1 MGVGLRR
8 RTWAAGFEPD
18 TTNQRMELTAVIRAC
33 ERFAGPLLIVSDST
47 YVVNC
52 WRDGWWRGWLKRDWR
67 NSKREPVAN
76 RDLWERLVPHFA
88 EREDL
93 RLEWVKGHSGDHLN
107 ELADR
112 LAVGAVQRRS
122 DASGQ
127 GEPPDEVL
135 GVEPGRATGG
145 APSGEATAGPP
156 DTDASTGSR
165 SRRRRASDPRVPEGH
180 LVVVTGGR
188 DRDLEGDAVVAELE
202 RILGAKA
209 QMTPELVVL
218 TGLRAG
224 AETAASEAAAR
235 AGLDQI
241 VVLPYPDPTAGWPER
256 ESAEFQQRLERA
268 SAVVTLE
275 RKRPGDLAARRASIG
290 RRDGWL
296 RSVADE
302 AVLVVGPEDA
312 GAVIAKWESSLGED
326 LWVLEA
332 PPGR

>member
-1 MGVGLRR
+1 MGTSPHS
-8 RTWAAGFEPD
+8 RTPGGPGVATVVYTDGACSGNPGPGGWAWVSDDGPWAAGFEPD

-135 GVEPGRATGG
+135 GVEPGPRHGWRALRGGDRRTAGHRCLHGESVPTPPGVRSPGPRG
-145 APSGEATAGPP
+145 APGGRHRRPRP
-156 DTDASTGSR
+156 R
-165 SRRRRASDPRVPEGH
+165 SRG
-180 LVVVTGGR
+180 
-188 DRDLEGDAVVAELE
+188 
-202 RILGAKA
+202 
-209 QMTPELVVL
+209 
-218 TGLRAG
+218 
-224 AETAASEAAAR
+224 
-235 AGLDQI
+235 
-241 VVLPYPDPTAGWPER
+241 
-256 ESAEFQQRLERA
+256 
-268 SAVVTLE
+268 
-275 RKRPGDLAARRASIG
+275 
-290 RRDGWL
+290 
-296 RSVADE
+296 
-302 AVLVVGPEDA
+302 
-312 GAVIAKWESSLGED
+312 
-326 LWVLEA
+326 
-332 PPGR
+332 